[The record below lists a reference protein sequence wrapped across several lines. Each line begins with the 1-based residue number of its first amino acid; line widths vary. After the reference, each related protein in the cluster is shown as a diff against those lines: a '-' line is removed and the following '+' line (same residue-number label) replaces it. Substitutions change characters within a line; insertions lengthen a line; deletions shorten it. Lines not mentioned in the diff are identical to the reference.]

1 MNKYLYQ
8 YARMCDPFI
17 IPEEVED
24 YIEINEWDLIIKFK
38 DGRQFIYDRFTNTHK
53 NLYYNSINELTDK
66 QEKKEFAHRL
76 RSLMGR
82 RCVNQ
87 DKLAELV
94 GTTQPM
100 ISKYVR
106 GDAIPNAIMLRKI
119 AKALNCSMDD
129 FFYRDY

>member
-17 IPEEVED
+17 TPEEVED
-24 YIEINEWDLIIKFK
+24 YIEVNEWDLIIKFK

-53 NLYYNSINELTDK
+53 NLYYNNINELTDK
-66 QEKKEFAHRL
+66 QEKKEFAYRL

-82 RCVNQ
+82 RWVTQ
-87 DKLAELV
+87 EQLANDINV
-94 GTTQPM
+94 SRPM

-106 GDAIPNAIMLRKI
+106 GEAIPSAIVLRKI
-119 AKALNCSMDD
+119 AKVLNCSMDD
-129 FFYRDY
+129 FFDRDY